1 MAQRF
6 GGKFSPD
13 GKPAPDKGP
22 PGPGNVFDGK
32 RPARVGMRVNLLFAA
47 PMLFLVPA
55 FWGGPQGLVLGLAAG
70 AILLLS
76 AWLTREGVLAQEA
89 YDARRVARRPAIP
102 RKIFAAVLMGVG
114 LTVGAMTSQDGLVY
128 PILFGLIGAALHLFT
143 FGPDPLRDKGS
154 EGVDQFQ
161 TDRVA
166 RAVDGAEKQLAAMQD
181 AILRARDR
189 QIEARVER
197 FSATARA
204 LFRTVENDPR
214 DLTAAR
220 KYLSVYLLG
229 AKDATVKFADLYA
242 QNRDPKART
251 EYEALLDDLEST
263 FATRTRTLLTD
274 NRTDLDVEI
283 QVLRERLQRET

>member
-13 GKPAPDKGP
+13 GKPAPDKAP
-22 PGPGNVFDGK
+22 TGPGNVFDGK

>member
-154 EGVDQFQ
+154 EGVDRFQ